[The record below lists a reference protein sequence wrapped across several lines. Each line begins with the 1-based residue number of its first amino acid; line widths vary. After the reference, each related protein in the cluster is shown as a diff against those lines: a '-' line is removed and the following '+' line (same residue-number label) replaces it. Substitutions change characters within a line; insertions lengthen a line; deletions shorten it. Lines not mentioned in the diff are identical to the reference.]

1 MENVRNLL
9 LSPPITFVLFSALAY
24 GLYRLGGKIAAR
36 GEETPGKRQ
45 PYACGEDLLPPEA
58 QLSYHAF
65 FKLAL
70 MFGILHLATL
80 VIATLPSGGFSRPLA
95 TLYLVG
101 VGVSV
106 FALTDEKT

>member
-1 MENVRNLL
+1 MQNLL
-9 LSPPITFVLFSALAY
+9 LSAPIAFCVFSALAY
-24 GLYRLGGKIAAR
+24 GLYRFGGRIGAHGK
-36 GEETPGKRQ
+36 ETPGKRQ

-70 MFGILHLATL
+70 VFGVLHLATL
-80 VIATLPSGGFSRPLA
+80 VIAILPSGGFSRLFA
-95 TLYLVG
+95 TFYLVG

-106 FALTDEKT
+106 YALTDEGP

>member
-1 MENVRNLL
+1 MRNLL
-9 LSPPITFVLFSALAY
+9 LSPPVAFAIFGALAY
-24 GLYRLGGKIAAR
+24 GFYRLGGMIAAR
-36 GEETPGKRQ
+36 GEASLGKHQ
-45 PYACGEDLLPPEA
+45 PYACGENLPPPEA

-80 VIATLPSGGFSRPLA
+80 VIATLPAGGFSRRLA

-106 FALTDEKT
+106 YVLTDEAP

>member
-1 MENVRNLL
+1 MRNLF
-9 LSPPITFVLFSALAY
+9 LSPPVAFALFGALAY
-24 GLYRLGGKIAAR
+24 GIYRLAKEIGAR
-36 GEETPGKRQ
+36 GQESPGKRQ
-45 PYACGEDLLPPEA
+45 PYACGEDVLPPEA

-80 VIATLPSGGFSRPLA
+80 VIATLPAGGFARPLA
-95 TLYLVG
+95 TLYLAG

-106 FALTDEKT
+106 YVLTDEES